1 MDALNTRSVPSLDRA
16 LLILE
21 VLAKSPHGLS
31 LSQLAR
37 QLALPKSSLHCLLLT
52 FERRGYL
59 YREDQTG
66 RFRFGL
72 KLHGLASLA
81 ITGIP
86 WRTVATPLLHAL
98 AQKTRITAHM
108 AILEQDEAVLVEKVE
123 PLGLPRLATWVGKRM
138 DLHCTALGKALI
150 ADLPEADLDRLLQRQ
165 TLLRHNENTI
175 VSVRKLKENLSN
187 VRRLGYSLDDEEE
200 EIGSRCIGAAIYGAP
215 NGDGHRA
222 VQAAISIA
230 GTVAQVDGERLKTLA
245 AQVKETARQI
255 SDRLA
260 AEAQTASLTAPA
272 DLS

>member
-1 MDALNTRSVPSLDRA
+1 MDALNTRSVPSLERA
-16 LLILE
+16 LLLLE
-21 VLAKSPHGLS
+21 VLAKSANGLT

-52 FERRGYL
+52 FERAGYL

-72 KLHGLASLA
+72 KLHGLANLA

-86 WRTVATPLLHAL
+86 LRKIATPCLHAL
-98 AQKTRITAHM
+98 AQKTRMTTHM

-123 PLGLPRLATWVGKRM
+123 PLGMPRLATWVGKRM

-150 ADLPEADLDRLLQRQ
+150 AELPDEDLDRLLQRQ

-175 VSVRKLKENLSN
+175 VSPRKLKENLAH

-200 EIGSRCIGAAIYGAP
+200 EIGSRCIGAAVRG
-215 NGDGHRA
+215 GDGR

-230 GTVAQVDGERLKTLA
+230 GTVTQVDGERLAALA
-245 AQVKETARQI
+245 QDVRRTAEQI
-255 SDRLA
+255 GHRLA
-260 AEAQTASLTAPA
+260 AETAAAAAA
-272 DLS
+272 DGDAV

>member
-1 MDALNTRSVPSLDRA
+1 MDTLNTRSVPSLERA
-16 LLILE
+16 LLLLE
-21 VLAKSPHGLS
+21 VLAKSANGLT

-52 FERRGYL
+52 FERAGYL

-72 KLHGLASLA
+72 KLHGLANLA

-86 WRTVATPLLHAL
+86 LRKIATPCLHAL
-98 AQKTRITAHM
+98 AQKTRMTTHM

-123 PLGLPRLATWVGKRM
+123 PLGMPRLATWVGKRM

-150 ADLPEADLDRLLQRQ
+150 AELPEDDLDRLLQRQ

-175 VSVRKLKENLSN
+175 VSPRKLKDNLSH

-200 EIGSRCIGAAIYGAP
+200 EIGSRCIGAPVRGV
-215 NGDGHRA
+215 DGR

-230 GTVAQVDGERLKTLA
+230 GTVTQVDGERLAALA
-245 AQVKETARQI
+245 QDVKRTAEQI
-255 SDRLA
+255 GHRLV
-260 AEAQTASLTAPA
+260 AEAAA
-272 DLS
+272 DSAAV